1 MWIFAVL
8 GCGAPDTD
16 DKAPSGECD
25 DAGEEQL
32 VVVQR
37 LLFVREADGSSDGF
51 DLDGTVSADGG
62 ADGCG
67 IPDLTGLDGGTGVDN
82 AFAYLLPAL
91 ELTEAA
97 AVEGLIQST
106 IDSGD
111 LLLSIALA
119 EVDDPA
125 DDTCVD
131 LAVGR
136 AVGVPMIG
144 TDGRLLSGQT
154 FDPDPDLPVFV
165 VPDVALQGGVFEA
178 PMELSLPISI
188 FGIDLVFALQDG
200 RIRGELHEDGTMTG
214 IFAGGVEIAYLL
226 QIAAEENVDPGL
238 HDVMESLLSAWAD
251 LSPGDD
257 GICREVSIT
266 FSFEAVPAFW
276 YTTID

>member
-1 MWIFAVL
+1 MLAFLFW
-8 GCGAPDTD
+8 GCGEPPVAPET
-16 DKAPSGECD
+16 AECD
-25 DAGEEQL
+25 GDGDDRL

-37 LLFVREADGSSDGF
+37 LLFVREIDGVSDGF
-51 DLDGTVSADGG
+51 DLDGEDTADGA

-67 IPDLTGLDGGTGVDN
+67 IPDLAGPDGQDGVDN

-106 IDSGD
+106 IDSGE
-111 LLLSIALA
+111 LLLSIELG
-119 EVDDPA
+119 EVDDPREDA
-125 DDTCVD
+125 CVD

-154 FDPDPDLPVFV
+154 FDPADLPSFE
-165 VPDVALQGGVFEA
+165 VPEVALAGGVFEA
-178 PMELSLPISI
+178 PIEMALPISI
-188 FGIDLVFALQDG
+188 FGIDLVFAMKDG

-214 IFAGGVEIAYLL
+214 VFAGGVEIAYLL

-238 HDVMESLLSAWAD
+238 HDIMAGLLGAWAD
-251 LSPGDD
+251 LAPADD
-257 GICREVSIT
+257 GECTQVSIT
-266 FSFEAVPAFW
+266 FAFEAVPAFW
-276 YTTID
+276 YPSR